1 MSATLTLVG
10 ERNGNRVYRIGSLG
24 LDGGNQ
30 DTDGNTYQAILRTDR
45 FSPLGEGG
53 LALFRRVSVRIL
65 RSGAY
70 TITAR
75 VYIDDTQTQRYENV
89 DAGSSLVDQVIVL
102 TNTASALVEDVLQI
116 DVSAQGT
123 HISVELTIDSDD
135 LTGVF
140 LVESMEVHLY
150 PVRPARGRAA
160 ESQ

>member
-1 MSATLTLVG
+1 MSATLTLIG

-30 DTDGNTYQAILRTDR
+30 DTDGNTYTALLRTDR

-53 LALFRRVSVRIL
+53 LALFRRVSVRVL

-75 VYIDDTQTQRYENV
+75 VYVDDTQTQRYENV
-89 DAGSSLVDQVIVL
+89 DTGSSLVDQVIVL